1 MRKSALFSVLL
12 LCCLVSAQVFAG
24 GAQSPAAG
32 GDSAGKNIVIQFWN
46 SFTGSDGDILRK
58 IVDNYNKTNKDGI
71 TIEMD
76 IIPGATLSQKFA
88 TAFATKTAP
97 AMAHIGNSDLI
108 RQVQYLSPLDDF
120 FEKTGA
126 NKSDFEPASLEALQH
141 KGSQYVIPFQ
151 WFSTFLYWN
160 KDLFRAA
167 GLDPEKPPKTWDEI
181 AEYAAKLTNPAKK
194 IYGYGIPIKGAPN
207 VFVSQFLSNG
217 GEIYDLSALKS
228 KLDSSV
234 NLETLKWMQNIA
246 NRGYT
251 PKGLTGADIDN
262 LLFAGQV
269 AMYINGP
276 WLVTGLRENKVDFG
290 VAGMPKG
297 KVKAVG
303 VAEVG
308 GWAIPK
314 DTPADQKAAAY
325 TAIAFLCANPS
336 SAKEYCVGA
345 AFPPYLK
352 SVANDPQIQSDPL
365 IKIFAGMGSFGIPF
379 GSGLKT
385 VSQINGDVLFP
396 MIENIIAGADCQ
408 AELSAA
414 SRKIDA
420 LLATE

>member
-1 MRKSALFSVLL
+1 MRKTALFVFLL
-12 LCCLVSAQVFAG
+12 YWLVIGRIFAG
-24 GAQSPAAG
+24 GGQSPAAAG
-32 GDSAGKNIVIQFWN
+32 GSAGRTTVQFWN

-76 IIPGATLSQKFA
+76 IIPGATLSQKLA

-97 AMAHIGNSDLI
+97 AMVHIGNADLI

-120 FEKTGA
+120 FDKTGA
-126 NKSDFEPASLEALQH
+126 NKNDFEPASLEALQY

-167 GLDPEKPPKTWDEI
+167 GLDPEKPPATWDEI
-181 AEYAAKLTNPAKK
+181 AEYAAKLTNPARK

-217 GEIYDLSALKS
+217 GEIYDASTLKS
-228 KLDSSV
+228 KLDSPV

-276 WLVTGLRENKVDFG
+276 WLVTGLRENKVNFG
-290 VAGMPKG
+290 VAGMPRG

-303 VAEVG
+303 IAEVG
-308 GWAIPK
+308 GWAVPK
-314 DTPADQKAAAY
+314 DASADQKAAAY
-325 TAIAFLCANPS
+325 TAIAFLCANPA

-379 GSGLKT
+379 GSGLTT

-396 MIENIIAGADCQ
+396 MIENVIAGADCQ
-408 AELSAA
+408 AELTAA
-414 SRKIDA
+414 GRKINE
-420 LLATE
+420 LLAAE